1 MGNAIQ
7 YLTNTLIK
15 LDPGSKLDE
24 SKKYQIKGYEVSVE
38 LIKSRT
44 APAGSSAKMVY
55 NQTEGFD
62 NDLSIYDLLNSN
74 KLIKGSPVAY
84 RLEGLDDPSFRLST
98 LKEMIETNEEFRNH
112 YYALA
117 DSVLGEQLPESS
129 KVAVLKE
136 IEQELVLEEDE
147 DVDVAG
153 EE

>member
-24 SKKYQIKGYEVSVE
+24 SKKYQIKGYEISIE

-44 APAGSSAKMVY
+44 APAGSTAKMVY

-74 KLIKGSPVAY
+74 KLINGSPVAY
-84 RLEGLDDPSFRLST
+84 RLEGLAEPSFKLSS
-98 LKEMIETNEEFRNH
+98 LKETLETNEEFRKH

-117 DSVLGEQLPESS
+117 ESILLEQLPESS
-129 KVAVLKE
+129 KIEIIKE
-136 IEQELVLEEDE
+136 IEQELVLEEEEE
-147 DVDVAG
+147 DTDG
-153 EE
+153 SE

>member
-1 MGNAIQ
+1 
-7 YLTNTLIK
+7 
-15 LDPGSKLDE
+15 
-24 SKKYQIKGYEVSVE
+24 
-38 LIKSRT
+38 
-44 APAGSSAKMVY
+44 
-55 NQTEGFD
+55 
-62 NDLSIYDLLNSN
+62 
-74 KLIKGSPVAY
+74 
-84 RLEGLDDPSFRLST
+84 
-98 LKEMIETNEEFRNH
+98 MIETNEEFRNH